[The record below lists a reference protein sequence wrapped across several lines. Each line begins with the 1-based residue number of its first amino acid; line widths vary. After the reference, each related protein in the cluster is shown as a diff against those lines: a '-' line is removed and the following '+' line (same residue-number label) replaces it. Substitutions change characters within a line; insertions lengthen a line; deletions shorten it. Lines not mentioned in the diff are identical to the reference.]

1 MWKLVV
7 ERVLTKNKVDDHN
20 TDFLIDLPL
29 LNKMIY
35 CLVDDGST
43 DLLMFIDFVT
53 NIDWLIE
60 ER

>member
-43 DLLMFIDFVT
+43 DLLMLPTLVNQRKI
-53 NIDWLIE
+53 IH
-60 ER
+60 

>member
-1 MWKLVV
+1 MV

-43 DLLMFIDFVT
+43 DLLMLPTLVNQRKI
-53 NIDWLIE
+53 IH
-60 ER
+60 